1 MSCNPNDTHISLP
14 TNPGVPLAPFGG
26 IPFSPVQLPIP
37 NLELPNIESV
47 LDLINEFSAN
57 LPGGTFKPQLADGQN
72 TILVALMNILNQLAP
87 YLSIYNFFQ
96 SAFNMILCILEILCA
111 ALNPWKMF
119 KAMRKLFKHCL
130 PDFLS
135 IFPWLALLAMIISL
149 LLLIVA
155 LIEYIIATVEKIIED
170 LIANLTNLEEGL
182 TLQNDDAVAATA
194 KKIAQLLCLIEN
206 LFAVLVAV
214 GALIDVINALA
225 GLRGKSACGGG
236 GAPGADIDDD
246 CCSTDFCPHF
256 ISDNP
261 NGIQGSLGELIYYH
275 TINTD
280 IRGIFGSISPE
291 QAAQFNLPALRNESW
306 QFVNQS
312 TNQPYPFVDIITPLG
327 EQENYFWP
335 EGLSFNKDAKRSK
348 VPYTLNLILN
358 EFNPGVF
365 NSADHRGARNMLIT
379 DVIVSKKP
387 YVGVNNQDNTID
399 TSINHTGT
407 LSLVGG
413 LVYEVSEA
421 LGQIPYVINGSQAT
435 IETLIHNSPAFGA
448 LPTFDDGY
456 IIGDVDF
463 TLYVNYTALIGY
475 GLITLGCHPD
485 LFVERFIANQRV
497 GSVGFD
503 SIAVRLP
510 PVGPGGTG
518 SFLPDVNAAQAC
530 LTNAMAKLRT
540 SVSVES
546 VAEFQAE
553 INACLTQLKDET
565 SASYCNI
572 LKAAVSIYEST
583 ITNNVDVEF
592 VTRTIKTKVKLFDPN
607 GTLISANISPDCI
620 STINGLIKGSVSFG
634 SITDFVYDG
643 VDSFNAEISATR
655 AGSGFL
661 TVTYD
666 GNTLKRIL
674 NADNNNVQTVSE
686 DNKLAYQ
693 FINTNI
699 ISKIVDAAEVEE
711 TVERDA
717 TDTARDG
724 AT

>member
-1 MSCNPNDTHISLP
+1 MSCDPNQTHINLP
-14 TNPGVPLAPFGG
+14 TTPGIPLAPFGG
-26 IPFSPVQLPIP
+26 IPFSSPQLPIP
-37 NLELPNIESV
+37 NLNLPNIESV
-47 LDLINEFSAN
+47 LDLINEFSAI
-57 LPGGTFKPQLADGQN
+57 LPGGTLKPNLNDTTN
-72 TILVALMNILNQLAP
+72 SILVAIMNLLDQLAP

-119 KAMRKLFKHCL
+119 RAMRKLFKTCL
-130 PDFLS
+130 PNFLS

-170 LIANLTNLEEGL
+170 LIANLINLEEGL

-194 KKIAQLLCLIEN
+194 KKIAQLLCLMEN
-206 LFAVLVAV
+206 LFAVLVAI
-214 GALIDVINALA
+214 GAIINVINALA
-225 GLRGKSACGGG
+225 GLSGKSACGGG
-236 GAPGADIDDD
+236 GAPSADSDS
-246 CCSTDFCPHF
+246 CCDAETCPPF

-261 NGIQGSLGELIYYH
+261 NGISGSLGELIYYH

-280 IRGIFGSISPE
+280 IRGIFGSLTPQ
-291 QAAQFNLPALRNESW
+291 QASQFNLPALRQESW
-306 QFVNQS
+306 QFVNQA
-312 TNQPYPFVDIITPLG
+312 TNQSYSFVDIITPLS
-327 EQENYFWP
+327 EEEIIFWP
-335 EGLSFNKDAKRSK
+335 DGLSFTRDAKKSK
-348 VPYTLNLILN
+348 VPYTLNLI
-358 EFNPGVF
+358 FNDFDPGVF
-365 NSADHRGARNMLIT
+365 NPTDRRGSRQMIVNNI
-379 DVIVSKKP
+379 IVSKKP
-387 YVGVNNQDNTID
+387 YVGVVNQDNAID
-399 TSINHTGT
+399 TSINNTGT

-413 LVYEVSEA
+413 LAYEFSET
-421 LGQIPYVINGSQAT
+421 LGQIPYFVNGSQAT
-435 IETLIHNSPAFGA
+435 IETLIHNNSTLGS
-448 LPTFDDGY
+448 LPVHDDGY

-463 TLYVNYTALIGY
+463 TLNVNYTALIGY

-510 PVGPGGTG
+510 PVTPSGGV
-518 SFLPDVNAAQAC
+518 LPDVNAAQAC
-530 LTNAMAKLRT
+530 LTAAMAKLRA
-540 SVSVES
+540 SVTPDA

-607 GTLISANISPDCI
+607 GTLISSNIASGCT
-620 STINGLIKGSVSFG
+620 STMEGLIKGSVTFG

-643 VDSFNAEISATR
+643 TDSFIAEISADR
-655 AGSGFL
+655 AGSGVV

-674 NADNNNVQTVSE
+674 NANDNNVQTVSQ
-686 DNKLAYQ
+686 DNALAYQ
-693 FINTNI
+693 FINTGAI
-699 ISKIVDAAEVEE
+699 DE
-711 TVERDA
+711 TVSRDA
-717 TDTARDG
+717 GDIARDG
-724 AT
+724 SE